1 MVNSFGKADR
11 KSYVNRAAAVTC
23 ISPLQ
28 IENRSRERRKEKTMN
43 DKRVNQ
49 YLVLPE
55 NGQRKDTKLAV
66 EHSEEQIA
74 ELLKQGYVIVNHDD
88 FNKLIGN
95 GDGDYLI
102 ADDGVVY
109 PKPAPTDAELLA
121 AAKPAKIAE
130 LKAERDTREV
140 EPITYNGNRYDYDD
154 KARERI
160 NAAIIAL
167 DVQGADAS
175 IDWTTADNQDVKV
188 TANDLRM
195 VIASVANRSN
205 ALHVAYRAAK
215 DKVEQAASV
224 AEVDA
229 VTLNL

>member
-1 MVNSFGKADR
+1 
-11 KSYVNRAAAVTC
+11 
-23 ISPLQ
+23 
-28 IENRSRERRKEKTMN
+28 MN

-49 YLVLPE
+49 YLILPN

-66 EHSEEQIA
+66 EYDEAQIA
-74 ELLKQGYVIVNHDD
+74 DYLKQGYVIVNQAD

-95 GDGDYLI
+95 AGGEYLI
-102 ADDGVVY
+102 ADDGSVY

-121 AAKPAKIAE
+121 VAKPAKIAE

-167 DVQGADAS
+167 DVQGVDAS

-215 DKVEQAASV
+215 DKVEQATTV
-224 AEVDA
+224 TEVDA

>member
-1 MVNSFGKADR
+1 
-11 KSYVNRAAAVTC
+11 
-23 ISPLQ
+23 
-28 IENRSRERRKEKTMN
+28 MN

-49 YLVLPE
+49 YLILPG

-66 EHSEEQIA
+66 EYSEEQIA

-95 GDGDYLI
+95 GDGEYLI
-102 ADDGVVY
+102 ADDGSIY
-109 PKPAPTDAELLA
+109 AKPAPTDAELLA

-175 IDWTTADNQDVKV
+175 IDWTTADNADVKV

-195 VIASVANRSN
+195 VIASVAQRSN

-215 DKVEQAASV
+215 DKVEQATTV
-224 AEVDA
+224 AEVETITLDA
-229 VTLNL
+229 

>member
-1 MVNSFGKADR
+1 
-11 KSYVNRAAAVTC
+11 
-23 ISPLQ
+23 
-28 IENRSRERRKEKTMN
+28 MN

-49 YLVLPE
+49 YLILPD

-74 ELLKQGYVIVNHDD
+74 DLLKQGYVIVNQDD

-95 GDGDYLI
+95 ADGEYLI
-102 ADDGVVY
+102 ADDGTVY

-121 AAKPAKIAE
+121 SAKPAKIAE
-130 LKAERDTREV
+130 LKAKRDAAEV

-175 IDWTTADNQDVKV
+175 IDWTTADNADVKV
-188 TANDLRM
+188 TADDLRM
-195 VIASVANRSN
+195 VIAMVSQRSN

-215 DKVEQAASV
+215 DKVEAATIV
-224 AEVDA
+224 AEVEA

>member
-1 MVNSFGKADR
+1 
-11 KSYVNRAAAVTC
+11 
-23 ISPLQ
+23 
-28 IENRSRERRKEKTMN
+28 MN
-43 DKRVNQ
+43 DKRINQ
-49 YLVLPE
+49 YLILPE
-55 NGQRKDTKLAV
+55 NGNRKDTKLAV
-66 EHSEEQIA
+66 EHSEEQIT

-95 GDGDYLI
+95 GDGEYLI
-102 ADDGVVY
+102 ADDGSVY
-109 PKPAPTDAELLA
+109 AKPAPTDAELLA
-121 AAKPAKIAE
+121 AAKPAKIAA
-130 LKAERDTREV
+130 LKAERDSKEV
-140 EPITYNGNRYDYDD
+140 EPITYNGNSYDYDD

-195 VIASVANRSN
+195 VIAMIAQRSN

-215 DKVEQAASV
+215 DKVEAATTV

>member
-1 MVNSFGKADR
+1 
-11 KSYVNRAAAVTC
+11 
-23 ISPLQ
+23 
-28 IENRSRERRKEKTMN
+28 MN

-49 YLVLPE
+49 YLILPE
-55 NGQRKDTKLAV
+55 AGQRKDTKLAV

-74 ELLKQGYVIVNHDD
+74 EMLKQGYVIVNHDD

-95 GDGDYLI
+95 ADGEYLI
-102 ADDGVVY
+102 ADDGSVY

-121 AAKPAKIAE
+121 VAKPAKIAE

-140 EPITYNGNRYDYDD
+140 EPITYNGNLYDYDD

-160 NAAIIAL
+160 NTAIIAL
-167 DVQGADAS
+167 DVQTAQTKATAV

-188 TANDLRM
+188 TADDLRM
-195 VIASVANRSN
+195 IIASVANRSN

-215 DKVEQAASV
+215 DKVEQATTV
-224 AEVDA
+224 TEIEA

>member
-1 MVNSFGKADR
+1 
-11 KSYVNRAAAVTC
+11 
-23 ISPLQ
+23 
-28 IENRSRERRKEKTMN
+28 MN
-43 DKRVNQ
+43 DKRINQ
-49 YLVLPE
+49 YLVLPD

-66 EHSEEQIA
+66 EHSEEQIT

-102 ADDGVVY
+102 AYDGVVY

-121 AAKPAKIAE
+121 SVKPAKIAE
-130 LKAERDTREV
+130 LKAERDSKEV
-140 EPITYNGNRYDYDD
+140 EQIEYGGNLYDYDD

-167 DVQGADAS
+167 DVQTAQTKAVAS

-188 TANDLRM
+188 TADDLRC

-205 ALHVAYRAAK
+205 ILHIKYRKAK
-215 DKVEQAASV
+215 AMVEQATTV
-224 AEVDA
+224 AEVEA
-229 VTLNL
+229 ITLGV

>member
-1 MVNSFGKADR
+1 
-11 KSYVNRAAAVTC
+11 
-23 ISPLQ
+23 
-28 IENRSRERRKEKTMN
+28 MN

-49 YLVLPE
+49 YLILPE

-95 GDGDYLI
+95 ADGEYLI

-140 EPITYNGNRYDYDD
+140 EPITYNGNSYDYDD

-175 IDWTTADNQDVKV
+175 IDWTTATNADVKV

-195 VIASVANRSN
+195 VIAMIAQRSN

-215 DKVEQAASV
+215 DKVEAATTV

-229 VTLNL
+229 VTLNI

>member
-1 MVNSFGKADR
+1 
-11 KSYVNRAAAVTC
+11 
-23 ISPLQ
+23 
-28 IENRSRERRKEKTMN
+28 MN

-49 YLVLPE
+49 YLILPE
-55 NGQRKDTKLAV
+55 AGQRKDTKLAV
-66 EHSEEQIA
+66 EYDEEQIA
-74 ELLKQGYVIVNHDD
+74 EYVANGYVIVNQAD

-95 GDGDYLI
+95 AGGEYLI
-102 ADDGVVY
+102 ADDGRVY

-121 AAKPAKIAE
+121 VAKPAKIAE
-130 LKAERDTREV
+130 LKAERDSKEV

-167 DVQGADAS
+167 DVQTAQTKATAV

-188 TANDLRM
+188 TADDLRM
-195 VIASVANRSN
+195 IIASVANRSN

-215 DKVEQAASV
+215 DKVEQATTV
-224 AEVDA
+224 TEIEA

>member
-1 MVNSFGKADR
+1 
-11 KSYVNRAAAVTC
+11 
-23 ISPLQ
+23 
-28 IENRSRERRKEKTMN
+28 MN

-49 YLVLPE
+49 YLILPDE
-55 NGQRKDTKLAV
+55 GQRKDTKLAI

-88 FNKLIGN
+88 FNRLIGN
-95 GDGDYLI
+95 GDGEYLI
-102 ADDGVVY
+102 ADDGSVY
-109 PKPAPTDAELLA
+109 AKPAPTDAELLA

-130 LKAERDTREV
+130 LKAERDAREV
-140 EPITYNGNRYDYDD
+140 EPITYNGNNYDYDD

-167 DVQGADAS
+167 DVQTAQAKTAAS

-188 TANDLRM
+188 TADDLRC
-195 VIASVANRSN
+195 VIAAIAQRSN

-215 DKVEQAASV
+215 DKVEAASDV
-224 AEVDA
+224 AEVEAIKLD
-229 VTLNL
+229 V

>member
-1 MVNSFGKADR
+1 
-11 KSYVNRAAAVTC
+11 
-23 ISPLQ
+23 
-28 IENRSRERRKEKTMN
+28 MN

-49 YLVLPE
+49 YLILPE

-66 EHSEEQIA
+66 EYSEEQIA

-95 GDGDYLI
+95 GDGEYLI
-102 ADDGVVY
+102 ADDGSVY

-130 LKAERDTREV
+130 LKAERDAREV
-140 EPITYNGNRYDYDD
+140 EPITYNGNNYDYDG

-167 DVQGADAS
+167 DVQTAQAKDTAS

-188 TANDLRM
+188 TADDLRC
-195 VIASVANRSN
+195 VIAMVAQRSN

-215 DKVEQAASV
+215 EKVEAASDV
-224 AEVDA
+224 AEVEAIKLD
-229 VTLNL
+229 V